1 MRSLALWF
9 FLSEALPREDDHA
22 LQPCQGPMIRTQ
34 FLDFDGGFGE
44 MRAQSWR
51 CVNRGHVHD
60 QGIARNRLL
69 RPAPV
74 WGLSSEAFIRSAV

>member
-1 MRSLALWF
+1 
-9 FLSEALPREDDHA
+9 
-22 LQPCQGPMIRTQ
+22 MIRTQ